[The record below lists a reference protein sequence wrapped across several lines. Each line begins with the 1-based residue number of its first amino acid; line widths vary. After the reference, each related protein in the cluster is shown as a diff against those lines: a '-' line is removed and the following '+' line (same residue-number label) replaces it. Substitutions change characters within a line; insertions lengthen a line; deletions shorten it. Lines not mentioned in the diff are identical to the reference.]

1 MAKTQ
6 LEALQSVRENGG
18 TVTYHYENG
27 AKLVTSINPE
37 MFTGVRNSRVSLEG
51 ILNTF
56 KATAE
61 DLGAVSFEI

>member
-6 LEALQSVRENGG
+6 LELLQKVKENGG

-27 AKLVTSINPE
+27 SKLVSSINPE
-37 MFTGVRNSRVSLEG
+37 MFTGVRNSKVNLEG

-61 DLGAVSFEI
+61 DLGAISFEI